1 MPKPKPALS
10 IREVL
15 SRNLRRARRMKELS
29 QEAVA
34 LEAGVTRTYLSS
46 VELGTVNPSLDKLEA
61 LAKAVGVPL
70 HDLINPTKPL
80 SFDDNV

>member
-1 MPKPKPALS
+1 MPKTKPPLNL
-10 IREVL
+10 RQVL
-15 SRNLRRARRMKELS
+15 ARNLRRARRMRELS

-34 LEAGVTRTYLSS
+34 FEAGVTRTYLSS

-70 HDLINPTKPL
+70 HDLINPGKPL
-80 SFDDNV
+80 TFDDEA